1 MLVINKSDSQIK
13 CYENKIF
20 RKLQNMILFQDLQYE
35 LVINQ

>member
-1 MLVINKSDSQIK
+1 MFVINKSESQIK